1 MKASSLS
8 FCAAVCLATIGMLV
22 GIIMAASGDHSV
34 YPAHAHLNLLG
45 WVSLF
50 LIGIFYRFHPAL
62 DTSRIALTQAWVWI
76 CGSIVL
82 SIGVAAIFL
91 GHPELEVIA
100 IIGSLIILAD
110 MVLFAYLVFRS
121 EIAIAPRVT
130 AAGAPAE

>member
-8 FCAAVCLATIGMLV
+8 FQAAVLFVIAGMIW
-22 GIIMAASGDHSV
+22 GIQMAISQDHSAF
-34 YPAHAHLNLLG
+34 PAHAHLNLLG

>member
-1 MKASSLS
+1 
-8 FCAAVCLATIGMLV
+8 
-22 GIIMAASGDHSV
+22 MAASGDHSV